1 MTMKRRAV
9 CLVAIAWQLSGCQ
22 HYVASSKQT
31 GTAPVVATSTWDEP
45 SMTRYG
51 RWGVDLDAMDTRVSP
66 GDDFYRYAV
75 GKWIDKTRLGADEIA
90 VSSEYAA
97 KVRTGAR
104 VRDLIQHASAADESP
119 GTRILGSFYRSFMD
133 TTAIER
139 RDDATLK
146 RDLQTIRAL
155 QSKEALAEWMGANQ
169 DVFARA
175 LFPGE
180 PSTDRRDPTRYVYAL
195 YQGGLGMGSRDYYLD
210 SKFET
215 HRAAYVEYMRE
226 LLSLAGWAHTDQTA
240 QDIMAMEKRIAGASW
255 TAAESRDFAKTTNYL
270 SIADLDTLAPGF
282 PWPAFLRG
290 EGLSIN
296 RVLVNQVTAFPA
308 LAQVFAETPLETL
321 KAWEV
326 TAWVD
331 QAAPFLPQRFA
342 DARFKF
348 REKVMEG
355 RETPV
360 PRSERAIDVLNSE
373 VGELVG
379 LEYMN
384 RYFPASSRAK
394 VEAIVEDLR
403 AAMAV
408 RIRGLEWMTAPTK
421 QQALEKLDRLRVL
434 IGGPTTLR
442 DFSTMRITE
451 DDVYANVV
459 EARKL
464 EMAYQKTRLGQPVD
478 RGEFQLHAHDV
489 DAYANAT
496 RVVIGLPAGILQ
508 PPYFDPLA
516 DPAVNYGALGSVIGH
531 EITHLFDDQGRK
543 RDATGALRD
552 WWTAEDA
559 AKFERAAA
567 QMVRQYEDV
576 EVLPGVHG
584 NGQLTLGEN
593 IADLGGLLLA
603 LDAYHRSQGGR
614 TATILDGF
622 TGDQRL
628 FLARAQ
634 LYRGKAR
641 NEHIQAE
648 ALRNPHATKNFRA
661 VGPARN
667 VDLWYE
673 TFAVRPGQR
682 EYLPPEKRI
691 RIW

>member
-1 MTMKRRAV
+1 MTLKRRAV
-9 CLVAIAWQLSGCQ
+9 CLVVVALQLSGCQ
-22 HYVASSKQT
+22 HYVASPEQT

-45 SMTRYG
+45 SITRYG
-51 RWGVDLDAMDTRVSP
+51 RWGVDLDAMDTRVHP

-75 GKWIDKTRLGADEIA
+75 GKWIDKTQLGPDQIA

-97 KVRTGAR
+97 TLRTSAR
-104 VRDLIQHASAADESP
+104 VHDLIQRASAADESP
-119 GTRILGSFYRSFMD
+119 GTRMLGAFYRSFMD
-133 TTAIER
+133 TAAIER
-139 RDDATLK
+139 RGDATLK

-169 DVFARA
+169 DLFARA
-175 LFPGE
+175 LFPSE
-180 PSTDRRDPTRYVYAL
+180 PNTDRRDPTSFVYAM
-195 YQGGLGMGSRDYYLD
+195 YQGGLGMGSRDYYLG
-210 SKFET
+210 SEFET
-215 HRAAYVEYMRE
+215 HRAAYVGYMRE

-240 QDIMAMEKRIAGASW
+240 QDIMAMEKRIAEASW
-255 TAAESRDFAKTTNYL
+255 TSVESRDFVKITNYL
-270 SIADLDTLAPGF
+270 AVADLDTLAPGF
-282 PWPAFLRG
+282 PWSAFLHG
-290 EGLSIN
+290 KGLSIE
-296 RVLVNQVTAFPA
+296 RVLVNEITAFPRI
-308 LAQVFAETPLETL
+308 AQVFAETPLETL
-321 KAWEV
+321 KAWQA

-331 QAAPFLPQRFA
+331 QAAPFLPQRFS

-360 PRSERAIDVLNSE
+360 PRWQRGIDVLNSE

-384 RYFPASSRAK
+384 RYLPASSRAM

-408 RIRGLEWMTAPTK
+408 RIRGLEWMTAPTR
-421 QQALEKLDRLRVL
+421 QEALRKLDRLRVL
-434 IGGPTTLR
+434 IGGPSTLR
-442 DFSTMRITE
+442 DFSSLRIAE
-451 DDVYANVV
+451 DDVYANVIQ
-459 EARKL
+459 ARKL

-496 RVVIGLPAGILQ
+496 RLVIGLPAGILQ

-531 EITHLFDDQGRK
+531 EIVHLFDDQGRK
-543 RDATGALRD
+543 RDATGVLRD
-552 WWTAEDA
+552 WWTPEDA
-559 AKFERAAA
+559 AKFEQAAA

-576 EVLPGVHG
+576 EVLPGLHG

-593 IADLGGLLLA
+593 IADLGGLVLA
-603 LDAYHRSQGGR
+603 LDAYHRSAGGR
-614 TATILDGF
+614 AATILDGF

-641 NEHIQAE
+641 DEHIQAE
-648 ALRNPHATKNFRA
+648 ALRNPHATKSFRA

-682 EYLPPEKRI
+682 EYLAPEKRI
-691 RIW
+691 RMW

>member
-1 MTMKRRAV
+1 MKTRAV
-9 CLVAIAWQLSGCQ
+9 TLVAVALQLSSCQ
-22 HYVASSKQT
+22 HHVAYQKQT
-31 GTAPVVATSTWDEP
+31 QPAPVAAPSTWDEP
-45 SMTRYG
+45 SITRYG
-51 RWGVDLDAMDTRVSP
+51 RWGVDLDAMDTRVAP

-75 GKWIDKTRLGADEIA
+75 GKWIDRTQLGADEIA

-97 KVRTGAR
+97 KLRTSAR
-104 VRDLIQHASAADESP
+104 VRDLIQGASAADERP
-119 GTRILGSFYRSFMD
+119 GTRILGAFYRSFMD
-133 TTAIER
+133 TAAIER
-139 RDDATLK
+139 RGDAGLK

-169 DVFARA
+169 GVFGRA
-175 LFPGE
+175 LFPSD
-180 PSTDRRDPTRYVYAL
+180 PSTDRRDPTRFIYTM

-210 SKFET
+210 PQYESR
-215 HRAAYVEYMRE
+215 RAAYVAYTRE
-226 LLSLAGWAHTDQTA
+226 LLSLAGWAQTDQSA
-240 QDIMAMEKRIAGASW
+240 QDILAMETRIAEGSW
-255 TAAESRDFAKTTNYL
+255 KAAERRDFVKTTNYL
-270 SIADLDTLAPGF
+270 SLGELETLAPGF
-282 PWPAFLRG
+282 PWSAFLRG
-290 EGLSIN
+290 KGVSVD
-296 RVLVNQVTAFPA
+296 RVLVSEITAFPR

-321 KAWEV
+321 KAWQAA
-326 TAWVD
+326 AWVD
-331 QAAPFLPQRFA
+331 RSAAYLPQRFS
-342 DARFKF
+342 DARFRF

-360 PRSERAIDVLNSE
+360 PRWERGIDVLNSE

-379 LEYMN
+379 AEYMD
-384 RYFPASSRAK
+384 RYLPASSRAA

-408 RIRGLEWMTAPTK
+408 RIERLDWMTAPTK
-421 QQALEKLDRLRVL
+421 QEALRKLTQLRVL
-434 IGGPTTLR
+434 VGGPTAQR
-442 DFSTMRITE
+442 DYSTMRIT
-451 DDVYANVV
+451 DDLYANVI

-464 EMAYQKTRLGQPVD
+464 DMAYERARLDQPVD
-478 RGEFQLHAHDV
+478 RGEFQMHAHDV

-508 PPYFDPLA
+508 PPYFDPQA

-543 RDATGALRD
+543 RDATGVLRD

-559 AKFERAAA
+559 AKFEEAAA

-584 NGQLTLGEN
+584 NGKLTLGEN
-593 IADLGGLLLA
+593 LADLGGLLLA
-603 LDAYHRSQGGR
+603 LDAYHRSPAGR
-614 TATILDGF
+614 AAATIDGF

-641 NEHIQAE
+641 DEHIRSE
-648 ALRNPHATKNFRA
+648 AVRNPHAAKNFRA

-667 VDLWYE
+667 VDLFYE
-673 TFAVRPGQR
+673 TFDVRPGQR
-682 EYLPPEKRI
+682 EYLEPEKRI

>member
-1 MTMKRRAV
+1 MTTSRRAV
-9 CLVAIAWQLSGCQ
+9 CLVTVALQLSACQ
-22 HYVASSKQT
+22 HYVASPEQA
-31 GTAPVVATSTWDEP
+31 GMAPVVATSTWDEP
-45 SMTRYG
+45 SITRYG
-51 RWGVDLDAMDTRVSP
+51 RWGVDLDAMDRRVSP

-75 GKWIDKTRLGADEIA
+75 GKWIDRTRLGPDEIA

-97 KVRTGAR
+97 KLRTSAR
-104 VRDLIQHASAADESP
+104 VRDLIQRASAADESP
-119 GTRILGSFYRSFMD
+119 GTRILGAFYRSFMD
-133 TTAIER
+133 TAAIER
-139 RDDATLK
+139 RDDAALQ

-155 QSKEALAEWMGANQ
+155 QSKEALAEWIGANQ

-175 LFPGE
+175 LFRGM
-180 PSTDRRDPTRYVYAL
+180 PSTDRRDPTTFVYAM
-195 YQGGLGMGSRDYYLD
+195 YQGGLGMGSRDYYLG
-210 SKFET
+210 SEFET

-240 QDIMAMEKRIAGASW
+240 RDILAMEKRIAEASW
-255 TAAESRDFAKTTNYL
+255 TSAESREFVKTTNYF
-270 SIADLDTLAPGF
+270 SVADLDTFAPGF
-282 PWPAFLRG
+282 PWSAFLRG
-290 EGLSIN
+290 KGLSIE
-296 RVLVNQVTAFPA
+296 RVLVNEVTAFPRIA
-308 LAQVFAETPLETL
+308 RVFAETPLETL
-321 KAWEV
+321 KAWQA

-331 QAAPFLPQRFA
+331 AAALFLPQRFS
-342 DARFKF
+342 DARFRF

-360 PRSERAIDVLNSE
+360 PRWQRGIDVLDSE

-384 RYFPASSRAK
+384 RYLPASSRAM

-408 RIRGLEWMTAPTK
+408 RINGLEWMTAPTR
-421 QQALEKLDRLRVL
+421 QEALQKLDRLRVL

-442 DFSTMRITE
+442 DFSAMRITE
-451 DDVYANVV
+451 DDVYANVIQ
-459 EARKL
+459 ARKL
-464 EMAYQKTRLGQPVD
+464 DMAHQNARLDQPVD
-478 RGEFQLHAHDV
+478 RGEFQLNAHDV
-489 DAYANAT
+489 NAYANAS

-508 PPYFDPLA
+508 PPYFDALA

-531 EITHLFDDQGRK
+531 EIVHLFDDQGRK

-559 AKFERAAA
+559 AKFEQAAA

-576 EVLPGVHG
+576 EVLPGLHG
-584 NGQLTLGEN
+584 NGKLTLGEN
-593 IADLGGLLLA
+593 IADLGGLVLA
-603 LDAYHRSQGGR
+603 LDAYHRSAGR
-614 TATILDGF
+614 AATLLDGF

-628 FLARAQ
+628 FLARTQ

-641 NEHIQAE
+641 DEHIQAE
-648 ALRNPHATKNFRA
+648 ALRNPHAIKSFRA

-667 VDLWYE
+667 VDSWYE

-682 EYLPPEKRI
+682 EYLAPEKRI